1 MRTLQLAWP
10 LIALAGTAQ
19 AGVVLKMDAK
29 DSSGKTTPF
38 EAYYAQD
45 GMLRVD
51 SLDASGNVQR
61 SEIVRDGVI
70 WRIHTKERTYSRID
84 QESVKAQFGAREQ
97 QMEAMIA
104 RLPPDKRAMA
114 EARMQKMKEGSID
127 FAFTDTG
134 KTDTVGKY
142 SCREW
147 QETRTGKAFME
158 FCVVPATSLPDGADL
173 AASMKKALETVHQVL
188 SGVPQLANAAEHIT
202 RMEKMGGFPVRSRVV
217 AGSGETEREHVLT
230 SAQAQS
236 LPADKFAVPQGYT
249 EAMPGKEDE

>member
-1 MRTLQLAWP
+1 MRVLQLVLP
-10 LIALAGTAQ
+10 LMVFAGTAQ

-29 DSSGKTTPF
+29 DSSGKATPF

-70 WRIHTKERTYSRID
+70 WRISPEKKTYTRID
-84 QESVKAQFGAREQ
+84 QESIKAMFGGREQ
-97 QMEAMIA
+97 QMEAMLA
-104 RLPPDKRAMA
+104 RLPPDKRAAM
-114 EARMQKMKEGSID
+114 EARMEKMKQGNTD

-142 SCREW
+142 SCHVW
-147 QETRTGKAFME
+147 QETRTGKLFME
-158 FCVVPATSLPDGADL
+158 FCVIPADSLPDGADL
-173 AASMKKALETVHQVL
+173 AASMKKSLETVHQVL
-188 SGVPQLANAAEHIT
+188 SGVPQLANAAEHFT
-202 RMEKMGGFPVRSRVV
+202 RMEKMGGFPVRSRMLSPTG
-217 AGSGETEREHVLT
+217 ATESEHVLG

-236 LPADKFAVPQGYT
+236 LPADKFAVPPGYT
-249 EAMPGKEDE
+249 QAMPGKEDQ